1 MKSISEL
8 GLRVPEILL
17 PKNIDLK
24 SWSVIA
30 CDQYTQDRDYWKKA
44 AEAAGTKP
52 STLNLILPEVYL
64 GDGDKAERI
73 QTIRKTMKEY
83 LEGGVFDQARK
94 AFVYIE
100 RKTAFGRTRKGLV
113 AQIDLE
119 TYEWKPFSKANI
131 RATEATIVD
140 RIPPRKEIR
149 KGAPLE
155 LPHIMLLVNDKDDLL
170 VGGAGKI
177 VKDKNPLY
185 QGQLMCNGGSIT
197 GWPLESQSDL
207 DYVTGALNKIADAN
221 RAADG
226 STFLFAVGDG
236 NHSLATA
243 KAVWDEY
250 KAELLAGGASEED
263 LKENPVRFALIEI
276 VNIYDSG
283 LTFEPIHRVIFKVDV
298 DGLIK
303 KLAGELSGAV
313 SELES
318 AEKLES
324 AVKASHADFGFVYK
338 ENGVQKYKLLHTD
351 IKELAVSRFQP
362 IVDEFL
368 KAACSACQ
376 DASKA
381 PEIDYIHGSEEVFRL
396 GAQENAVAIL
406 LPPIAKDSFFETING
421 RGPLPRKS
429 FSMGEADEKRFY
441 LECRKL
447 FNC

>member
-1 MKSISEL
+1 MKTISEL

-17 PKNIDLK
+17 PKNVDLK

-44 AEAAGTKP
+44 AEQAGTKP

-64 GDGDKAERI
+64 NDGDKAERI
-73 QTIRKTMKEY
+73 AKIRQTMKAY
-83 LEGGVFDQARK
+83 LEEGVFDEARK
-94 AFVYIE
+94 AFVYLE
-100 RKTAFGRTRKGLV
+100 RTTAFGRTRKGLV

-170 VGGAGKI
+170 VGGAGKLAH
-177 VKDKNPLY
+177 DGRQTLY
-185 QGQLMCNGGSIT
+185 QGDLMCNGGSIK
-197 GWPLESQSDL
+197 GWALESDSDL
-207 DYVTGALNKIADAN
+207 DYLTSALNKIADAN

-250 KAELLAGGASEED
+250 KAELVAGGASEAE
-263 LKENPVRFALIEI
+263 LAENPVRFALIEI

-283 LTFEPIHRVIFKVDV
+283 LTFEPIHRVIFNADIEALINKV
-298 DGLIK
+298 GGALEGA
-303 KLAGELSGAV
+303 LRELTSA
-313 SELES
+313 SELE
-318 AEKLES
+318 A
-324 AVKASHADFGFVYK
+324 AVKASKADFGFVYLDK
-338 ENGVQKYKLLHTD
+338 EGVQKYLLLQTK
-351 IKELAVSRFQP
+351 ITELAVARFQP
-362 IVDEFL
+362 LVDEFL
-368 KAACSACQ
+368 KAADGA
-376 DASKA
+376 
-381 PEIDYIHGSEEVFRL
+381 EIDYIHGSEEVFRL
-396 GAQENAVAIL
+396 GAQKGALSVL
-406 LPPIAKDSFFETING
+406 LSPIAKDSFFETING

-447 FNC
+447 FN